1 MKLLKKKAKIKLI
14 RKEKIDKRMA
24 AVCAA
29 LVVALALSIVV
40 AAAYDPTSDPFVT
53 LSYINNTLK
62 SQLDEEFLDKMGY
75 NSYSELKNAIKSGS
89 AFDTKAVVENA
100 KNGVLDELGY
110 SSWSRLKSAIN
121 SGVSDSDRTSLNT
134 YIQNNFLEKLGYR
147 STDDLKSAI
156 ESGSGLTDEVK
167 ESIKDEAISKLLADL
182 GFESIEDLKNA
193 LSGQGGNSETITS
206 NTIED
211 LCNALGFANLDEM
224 MSALKND
231 DSNTYHKITFKRGD
245 VITAVSQ
252 CEVVVKDGLSAF
264 ESYLGSGTNM
274 TLGNIPTDGEIMNEN
289 AYLLLESGSRLV
301 VVGGNC
307 TIMIRG
313 TYIVTQVE
321 LEK

>member
-1 MKLLKKKAKIKLI
+1 MKLLKKKAKIKLL
-14 RKEKIDKRMA
+14 RKEKIDKRTA

-29 LVVALALSIVV
+29 LVVALTLSIAV

-53 LSYINNTLK
+53 LSYVNSTLK
-62 SQLDEEFLDKMGY
+62 SQLDEEFLDKMGF
-75 NSYSELKNAIKSGS
+75 NSYSELKNAIKAGVTI
-89 AFDTKAVVENA
+89 DTKAIVENA
-100 KNGVLDELGY
+100 KSGVLEELGY
-110 SSWSRLKSAIN
+110 SSWSKLKNAIN
-121 SGVSDSDRTSLNT
+121 SGISDSDRTSLNT
-134 YIQNNFLEKLGYR
+134 YIQNNFLKKLGYD
-147 STDDLKSAI
+147 SAESLKSAI
-156 ESGSGLTDEVK
+156 EAERGLTDEEK
-167 ESIKDEAISKLLADL
+167 ESIKDEAIAKLLTDL
-182 GFESIEDLKNA
+182 GFESIEELKEA
-193 LSGQGGNSETITS
+193 LSGQGEISEVVTN
-206 NTIED
+206 NTIEVICKAFGYD
-211 LCNALGFANLDEM
+211 NLDDM

-264 ESYLGSGTNM
+264 DSYLGSGTNM
-274 TLGNIPTDGEIMNEN
+274 TLGNIPNDGEIMNEN

-321 LEK
+321 GQ